1 MPGGGSVMEGAGE
14 DPYYGSLVAKARV
27 HGLQGD
33 DLSKENTILSCIKHF
48 AGYGAAIAGKDYNSV
63 DMSMGQ
69 FANFYSLLTRLV
81 QRPVLLL
88 S

>member
-1 MPGGGSVMEGAGE
+1 MEGAGE

-69 FANFYSLLTRLV
+69 FVNFYMPPYKAGAEARCCYFHECV
-81 QRPVLLL
+81 Q
-88 S
+88 